1 MAAGVPGRR
10 ENGVLVDGTALANGV
25 AKPRYCPRTAYLR
38 RLIDDG
44 RIIAAKQQA
53 GAWLR
58 EAYASPQFLS
68 LIAELLDPAKPDRS
82 RRRPPPAQWLDIG
95 EAFDAIR
102 EDGFTHDQTIL
113 ILSDRFHRSAG
124 LIEKALAFYRDA
136 QATRAP
142 EPARKGLLVDV
153 LSRK

>member
-1 MAAGVPGRR
+1 MAKA
-10 ENGVLVDGTALANGV
+10 
-25 AKPRYCPRTAYLR
+25 RYCPRTAYLR
-38 RLIDDG
+38 RLIEQG

-68 LIAELLDPAKPDRS
+68 LIAELLDPAKPDRD
-82 RRRPPPAQWLDIG
+82 RRNRRPPAQWLDIG

-102 EDGFTHDQTIL
+102 EDGFTRDQTIL

-124 LIEKALAFYRDA
+124 LIDKALDFYRDA
-136 QATRAP
+136 QRPYSVAPTASAPLADTVAGERA
-142 EPARKGLLVDV
+142 
-153 LSRK
+153 